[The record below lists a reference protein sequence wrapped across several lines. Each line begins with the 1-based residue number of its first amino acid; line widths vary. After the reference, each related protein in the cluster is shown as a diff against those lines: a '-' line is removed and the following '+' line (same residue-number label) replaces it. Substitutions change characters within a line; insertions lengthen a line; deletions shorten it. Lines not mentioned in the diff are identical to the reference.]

1 MIKQNEKIEIG
12 EVETPVSFRIHDFED
27 TKEVIVSIGYPKE
40 PEKLFLDIRG
50 IDQMIKL
57 LESAKKELKKV
68 I

>member
-1 MIKQNEKIEIG
+1 MLKQNEKIEIG
-12 EVETPVSFRIHDFED
+12 SVETPVSFRIHDFED
-27 TKEVIVSIGYPKE
+27 TKEAIVSIGYPKE

-57 LESAKKELKKV
+57 LESAKKELRKV